1 MGETLTKLSGIDL
14 ATVLSRARLPPE
26 AQAPLAGC
34 AGVGEAIDRLEAA
47 GFAAEA
53 ARVLALAMPQR
64 ECVWWTCVCAA
75 HTAPP
80 DLPEDDRQ
88 AREMAELWVRQQKDE
103 PRRAAF
109 AHAEKAGFQTP
120 EAWAAAAAFWSG
132 DSIAPIGQPAIPPGP
147 ELTGTAAAGSIALS
161 AVRGDFS
168 RQAAR
173 LKRFLES
180 GRNIAS
186 GGAGRIPPEQS

>member
-1 MGETLTKLSGIDL
+1 MAEPLTKLAGIDL
-14 ATVLSRARLPPE
+14 TAILGQARLPPE
-26 AQAPLAGC
+26 AAAPLNGC
-34 AGVGEAIDRLEAA
+34 ADVGEAVDRLETA
-47 GFAAEA
+47 GFLAEA
-53 ARVLALAMPQR
+53 ARILALALPKR
-64 ECVWWTCVCAA
+64 ECVWWSCVCAA

-80 DLPEDDRQ
+80 DLPDLDRQ

-120 EAWAAAAAFWSG
+120 EAWSATAAFWSG
-132 DSIAPIGQPAIPPGP
+132 DSIAPLGQPAVPPGP
-147 ELTGTAAAGSIALS
+147 ELTGTAAAGAIALS

-180 GRNIAS
+180 GRDIAS
-186 GGAGRIPPEQS
+186 GGAGRIPPEPA